1 MSDSDQ
7 DTYLWLEDVASSE
20 SLDWA
25 RKRNLESEQSLVEDP
40 AFSPLKD
47 RLLSALDSDK
57 RLAIGTL
64 YGSHAVSYTHLRAH
78 RDLSTSRM
86 PSSA

>member
-25 RKRNLESEQSLVEDP
+25 RKRNRESEQSLVEDP

-57 RLAIGTL
+57 RLAIGT
-64 YGSHAVSYTHLRAH
+64 
-78 RDLSTSRM
+78 
-86 PSSA
+86 

>member
-25 RKRNLESEQSLVEDP
+25 KRNLESEQSLVEVLFLRSKTDC
-40 AFSPLKD
+40 
-47 RLLSALDSDK
+47 SAPW
-57 RLAIGTL
+57 TP
-64 YGSHAVSYTHLRAH
+64 
-78 RDLSTSRM
+78 TSVL
-86 PSSA
+86 P

>member
-25 RKRNLESEQSLVEDP
+25 RKRNLENEQSLVEDP
-40 AFSPLKD
+40 LSPRSKTD
-47 RLLSALDSDK
+47 CSAPWTPTSAL
-57 RLAIGTL
+57 
-64 YGSHAVSYTHLRAH
+64 
-78 RDLSTSRM
+78 
-86 PSSA
+86 P

>member
-25 RKRNLESEQSLVEDP
+25 RKRNRESEQSLVEDP

-47 RLLSALDSDK
+47 QLLSALDSDK

-64 YGSHAVSYTHLRAH
+64 YG
-78 RDLSTSRM
+78 
-86 PSSA
+86 